1 MIDVSE
7 YEFLENVVVVVV
19 MMLLLV
25 VLGVFVAPGPQR
37 EGEIVVT
44 LGRLQAETDHLPP
57 VLAVVVER
65 QQAAHRVLPP
75 PPLT

>member
-1 MIDVSE
+1 M
-7 YEFLENVVVVVV
+7 VVV
-19 MMLLLV
+19 MVDL
-25 VLGVFVAPGPQR
+25 FVGPGPQR
-37 EGEIVVT
+37 EGEIVVA

-65 QQAAHRVLPP
+65 QQSAHRVLPP